1 MLRQNLFHFLTMNKF
16 DFTLIKVSDLKKF
29 GGSWV
34 SSSYNNWKNFR
45 NLIFSN
51 KNSISNFNF

>member
-16 DFTLIKVSDLKKF
+16 DFALIKVWDLKRF
-29 GGSWV
+29 GDSRV
-34 SSSYNNWKNFR
+34 SSSYNKWKNFR

-51 KNSISNFNF
+51 KNGISKFNF